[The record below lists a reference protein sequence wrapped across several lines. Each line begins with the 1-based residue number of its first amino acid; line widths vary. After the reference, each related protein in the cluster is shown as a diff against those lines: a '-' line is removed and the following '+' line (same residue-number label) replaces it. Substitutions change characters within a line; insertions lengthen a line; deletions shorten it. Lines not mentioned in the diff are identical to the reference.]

1 MMVLSM
7 SLVAALLA
15 TSRAASDDESSML
28 QMPIVEQ
35 SLEADECRCPSYFQ
49 EECEAQAAQ
58 GCVWSD
64 AGSSNKHWC
73 QCLGPD
79 TRPPVAP
86 VINDVAPVAI
96 ATYQN
101 QECCSASGDCGQS
114 VGLAGEGSATYV
126 SFASCQQSCAG
137 RYDCIGIEFGNIG
150 QRCEHEDSC
159 KCYLITGS
167 CTNPQSHTGYNIFI
181 NDVAPVAIATYRN
194 QECCSA
200 SGDCGQSV
208 GIAGEGSA
216 TYVSFA
222 SCQQSCAGRYDCIGI
237 EFGNIGQ
244 RCENEDSCKCYLI
257 TGSCTSPQRHTG
269 YNILINDVAPVA
281 IATYRNQ
288 ECCSASGDCNQSVG
302 FAGEGSAT
310 YVSFASCQQGCAA
323 RSDCIGIEFGN
334 IGQRCENEDSCK
346 CYLITGSCTN
356 PQRHTGY
363 NILIN

>member
-1 MMVLSM
+1 MVLSM

-28 QMPIVEQ
+28 QMLIVEQ

-49 EECEAQAAQ
+49 GECEAQAAQ

-86 VINDVAPVAI
+86 VAI
-96 ATYQN
+96 ATYQE
-101 QECCSASGDCGQS
+101 QECCSASGDC
-114 VGLAGEGSATYV
+114 
-126 SFASCQQSCAG
+126 
-137 RYDCIGIEFGNIG
+137 D
-150 QRCEHEDSC
+150 
-159 KCYLITGS
+159 
-167 CTNPQSHTGYNIFI
+167 
-181 NDVAPVAIATYRN
+181 
-194 QECCSA
+194 
-200 SGDCGQSV
+200 QSV

-244 RCENEDSCKCYLI
+244 RCENEDSCKCWLI
-257 TGSCTSPQRHTG
+257 TGSCTSPQSHTG

-288 ECCSASGDCNQSVG
+288 QCCSASGDCDQSVPAPG
-302 FAGEGSAT
+302 AT
-310 YVSFASCQQGCAA
+310 YVSFASCQQSCAG

-334 IGQRCENEDSCK
+334 IGHRCENEDSCK
-346 CYLITGSCTN
+346 CWLITGSCDS
-356 PQRHTGY
+356 PQSLTSY